1 MLSSRKCC
9 CLSSARLPWRRSC
22 MQACI
27 LASTLQVFRRKCP
40 LDERKT
46 HQREPAPLTF
56 LVRMHPDLRCDL
68 ALAGEL
74 ARASANP
81 ACYDCN
87 PILVSSAGAFRE
99 LRTYISSGVLMN
111 SLLSFPVSNTSVKVA
126 FAIFVAFAS
135 PVASFA
141 QQAGSAATGNVPITT
156 IDPGAVGKCFQASA
170 ATTAAHNRHRPVTV
184 PTSVCWAPQNTTDGP
199 GV

>member
-46 HQREPAPLTF
+46 RQREPAPLTF
-56 LVRMHPDLRCDL
+56 LVRMHPDVRCDL

-87 PILVSSAGAFRE
+87 PILVGSAGAFRE
-99 LRTYISSGVLMN
+99 LRTYTSSGVLMN
-111 SLLSFPVSNTSVKVA
+111 SLLSFPRVEHLCKSRFRNLCGLRVPCR
-126 FAIFVAFAS
+126 FIC
-135 PVASFA
+135 
-141 QQAGSAATGNVPITT
+141 ATGRLCGN
-156 IDPGAVGKCFQASA
+156 GKCAN
-170 ATTAAHNRHRPVTV
+170 HDNRSRRGGEMLP
-184 PTSVCWAPQNTTDGP
+184 N
-199 GV
+199 

>member
-1 MLSSRKCC
+1 VCRPPGRHFPFSHSSFGEKRIITGDAVSWRVIGDELFAVNFGETARTNEATLGASYIFLLPFCDTNPATQNGGPTECTLSSRKCC
-9 CLSSARLPWRRSC
+9 CLSSARLRWRRSC

-46 HQREPAPLTF
+46 RRREPAPSHLI
-56 LVRMHPDLRCDL
+56 VRMHPDVRRDL

-87 PILVSSAGAFRE
+87 PI
-99 LRTYISSGVLMN
+99 
-111 SLLSFPVSNTSVKVA
+111 P
-126 FAIFVAFAS
+126 
-135 PVASFA
+135 
-141 QQAGSAATGNVPITT
+141 SAALVRFAN
-156 IDPGAVGKCFQASA
+156 AQ
-170 ATTAAHNRHRPVTV
+170 
-184 PTSVCWAPQNTTDGP
+184 
-199 GV
+199 